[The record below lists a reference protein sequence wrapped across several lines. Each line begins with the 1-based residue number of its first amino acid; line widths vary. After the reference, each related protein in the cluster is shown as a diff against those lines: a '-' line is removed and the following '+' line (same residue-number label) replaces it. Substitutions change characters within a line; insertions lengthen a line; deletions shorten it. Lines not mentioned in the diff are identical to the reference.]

1 MFISCVGDWLT
12 ILDDRWDHHSRL
24 MPYIV
29 SGLFDESDDIR
40 EIAYDAIEQVGIQWE
55 IEREKDI
62 KEARQLG
69 IESEWTKN
77 GKLSNLPLPKP
88 FTQRPRLGARG
99 FVRSQVRKMWPALYK
114 ELKDINENN

>member
-40 EIAYDAIEQVGIQWE
+40 EIAYDAIE
-55 IEREKDI
+55 
-62 KEARQLG
+62 
-69 IESEWTKN
+69 
-77 GKLSNLPLPKP
+77 
-88 FTQRPRLGARG
+88 
-99 FVRSQVRKMWPALYK
+99 
-114 ELKDINENN
+114 